1 MHHEY
6 RDFLKDV
13 IRKRVDFSRTAQSLG
28 REQPPWQKP
37 CRPGEKKIA
46 LDPAGEWSIPEISL
60 KKAIASRKSRRKFAN
75 GALSIEEL
83 SFLLW
88 ATQGLRPAH
97 GARHN
102 FRTVPSAGCRHSLET
117 YILAFRVT
125 GLGKA
130 IYRYLPLDHALV
142 EEARRPGLEGIV
154 AEATFGQRFCST
166 AAATFVWTTIPAR
179 MEWRYAEASYK
190 VIALDAGHV
199 CQNLYLASEAIGAGA
214 CAVAAYDQEAMD
226 RLLGVDGIGE
236 FTLYLAP
243 VGKKAAA
250 AEDPE

>member
-1 MHHEY
+1 MQHEY
-6 RDFLKDV
+6 RDFLKDI

-37 CRPGEKKIA
+37 YRPGQKKIP
-46 LDPAGEWSIPEISL
+46 LEPAGQWSIPEVSL
-60 KKAIASRKSRRKFAN
+60 EKAIAGRRSRRKFAKSV
-75 GALSIEEL
+75 LSIEEL

-88 ATQGLRPAH
+88 ATQGLRPVR

-102 FRTVPSAGCRHSLET
+102 FRTVPSAGCRHALET
-117 YILAFRVT
+117 YIIAFRVT
-125 GLGKA
+125 GLDQA

-142 EEARRPGLEGIV
+142 EEGRWPGLEGVV

-166 AAATFVWTTIPAR
+166 AAATFVWTTVPAR

-199 CQNLYLASEAIGAGA
+199 CQNLYLASEAIGAGT
-214 CAVAAYDQEAMD
+214 CAVAAYDQEGMD
-226 RLLGVDGIGE
+226 RLLGVDGSEE
-236 FTLYLAP
+236 FTIYLAP
-243 VGKKAAA
+243 VGKAAA
-250 AEDPE
+250 APEDEE